1 MSPDQIATVVIVVL
15 QSGAL
20 AMAFKKITDGLK
32 TKIVVLEETVK
43 AQNVSMGSISK
54 SITLMDDVND
64 RYIGRLKKLEE
75 HFDICIRDLEHI
87 KDRQLKARDDE
98 AQWLLSENVAL
109 KNELHKVPREKPSGR
124 SFFVTPVESKS
135 LETKKSA

>member
-1 MSPDQIATVVIVVL
+1 MSPDQIATVIIVVL

-20 AMAFKKITDGLK
+20 AIAFKKITDGLK
-32 TKIVVLEETVK
+32 IKITVLEETVK
-43 AQNVSMGSISK
+43 AQDVTMK
-54 SITLMDDVND
+54 SITKGLNLMDDVND
-64 RYIGRLKKLEE
+64 RYIGRLKLIEE

-109 KNELHKVPREKPSGR
+109 KNELHKLPRDKPTAAAI
-124 SFFVTPVESKS
+124 FTAKS
-135 LETKKSA
+135 DPSPPEEIKSA

>member
-1 MSPDQIATVVIVVL
+1 M
-15 QSGAL
+15 
-20 AMAFKKITDGLK
+20 TDGSTELPDGVTLAPGGAESPYRLK
-32 TKIVVLEETVK
+32 RCRHGVMLF
-43 AQNVSMGSISK
+43 N
-54 SITLMDDVND
+54 VND

-109 KNELHKVPREKPSGR
+109 KNELHKLPQEKPTAAAI
-124 SFFVTPVESKS
+124 FAAKS
-135 LETKKSA
+135 DPNPSEATKTA